1 MNGINPILVFL
12 GSLLAFASYQLAKNP
27 EIQEMLRQEVEDVI
41 GMSDQLKYED
51 VQKMNYMDQVRQHI
65 YAKFTLCVSQK
76 KGSKQVPCLPTS
88 TLKARFSGKIGHQPF
103 VR

>member
-27 EIQEMLRQEVEDVI
+27 EIQERLRQEVEDVI

-65 YAKFTLCVSQK
+65 YMKLTLCVSQK
-76 KGSKQVPCLPTS
+76 KGSKQVIQCLPQRLLRL
-88 TLKARFSGKIGHQPF
+88 TLYGCL
-103 VR
+103 

>member
-27 EIQEMLRQEVEDVI
+27 EIQERLRQEVEDVI

-65 YAKFTLCVSQK
+65 CFPENGSQ
-76 KGSKQVPCLPTS
+76 QVLYY
-88 TLKARFSGKIGHQPF
+88 F
-103 VR
+103 

>member
-1 MNGINPILVFL
+1 MFL

-27 EIQEMLRQEVEDVI
+27 EIQERLRQEVEDVI

-65 YAKFTLCVSQK
+65 YAHSLLFLR
-76 KGSKQVPCLPTS
+76 KQVPRLPTS
-88 TLKARFSGKIGHQPF
+88 TTL
-103 VR
+103 